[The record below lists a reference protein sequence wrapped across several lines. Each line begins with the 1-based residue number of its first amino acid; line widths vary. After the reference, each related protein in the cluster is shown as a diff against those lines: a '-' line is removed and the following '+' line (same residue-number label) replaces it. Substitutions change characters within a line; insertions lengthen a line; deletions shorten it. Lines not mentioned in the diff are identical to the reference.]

1 MSLTPPPT
9 PLGSETLGIRLKGAV
24 LIVDEAHNLPEAV
37 ADSAA
42 ATLTGSA
49 AAATVAALN
58 GYLTR
63 YRSRLS
69 AGNLRHLATL
79 LTAARALQRAVA
91 AAAVSESAAG
101 KAPSRPPATPTDAT
115 RVLRL
120 NDFLFEAGID
130 HVNMFTLGRYCRDRC
145 AVVKVLAPRCP
156 LDADSLVLHLVRPA
170 AKYLARSAASAT
182 RLPQLLRPRRRRQRR
197 PTTVAR
203 PRVAPQQLCS
213 RCWPS

>member
-1 MSLTPPPT
+1 MR
-9 PLGSETLGIRLKGAV
+9 SETLGIRLNGAV

-42 ATLTGSA
+42 AALTGTA
-49 AAATVAALN
+49 AAASVAALN

-79 LTAARALQRAVA
+79 LTAARALQRGVGGLAGGGRGNA
-91 AAAVSESAAG
+91 AAG

-145 AVVKVLAPRCP
+145 ARCPFAPVLAC
-156 LDADSLVLHLVRPA
+156 ADNLGFLRHA
-170 AKYLARSAASAT
+170 AK
-182 RLPQLLRPRRRRQRR
+182 
-197 PTTVAR
+197 
-203 PRVAPQQLCS
+203 C
-213 RCWPS
+213 

>member
-1 MSLTPPPT
+1 MLERLFVRFCESLTLFAPDA
-9 PLGSETLGIRLKGAV
+9 LRSETLGIRLNGAV

-42 ATLTGSA
+42 AALTGSA
-49 AAATVAALN
+49 AAAAVAALN

-69 AGNLRHLATL
+69 AGNMRHLATL

-91 AAAVSESAAG
+91 AAAVSEAANPAAAG
-101 KAPSRPPATPTDAT
+101 KPPSRPPATPTDAT

-130 HVNMFTLGRYCRDRC
+130 HMNMFTLARYCRDRC
-145 AVVKVLAPRCP
+145 AVVN
-156 LDADSLVLHLVRPA
+156 A
-170 AKYLARSAASAT
+170 ARMCA
-182 RLPQLLRPRRRRQRR
+182 
-197 PTTVAR
+197 
-203 PRVAPQQLCS
+203 
-213 RCWPS
+213 